1 MLRQLQQT
9 IAIFA
14 TINYAGLIDRTKI
27 SAYISGHALNNVLT
41 GKNQRGPHLWH

>member
-14 TINYAGLIDRTKI
+14 TINYAGLIDRAAFA
-27 SAYISGHALNNVLT
+27 AYISGHALNNVLT
-41 GKNQRGPHLWH
+41 GRNQRGPHLWY